1 MNYKPY
7 NAEDRAA
14 IFMWVL
20 ELDMTDTKKGKLV
33 RRMYEEYRITHEQ
46 YKDVH
51 EFIATT
57 NSKDLQFLMK
67 DTIILAQ

>member
-1 MNYKPY
+1 MTYKPY
-7 NAEDRAA
+7 SGDDRGAL
-14 IFMWVL
+14 FLFVL
-20 ELDMTDTKKGKLV
+20 DLDMSETKKGKCL
-33 RRMYEEYRITHEQ
+33 RRLYEEYRITHEQ

-67 DTIILAQ
+67 DSIILGQ